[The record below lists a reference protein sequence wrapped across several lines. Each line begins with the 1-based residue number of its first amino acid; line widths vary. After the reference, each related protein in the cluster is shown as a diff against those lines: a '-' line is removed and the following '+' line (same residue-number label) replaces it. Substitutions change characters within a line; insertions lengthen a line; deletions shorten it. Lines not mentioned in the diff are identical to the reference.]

1 MMSVR
6 TIRQLVVFVAVALVI
21 GFAGGSAF
29 AERQPH
35 MQAALRAL
43 RNARQQLD
51 TADPDKGGHR
61 AKAIH
66 LVNDAISEVQAG
78 IQFDN
83 KHPR

>member
-1 MMSVR
+1 MNSR
-6 TIRQLVVFVAVALVI
+6 SIRHAVVFLCAALLV
-21 GFAGGSAF
+21 GFLGGTAF

-51 TADPDKGGHR
+51 TAEPDKGGHR
-61 AKAIH
+61 AKAIQ
-66 LVNDAISEVQAG
+66 LVNDAIGEVQAG

-83 KHPR
+83 RHPD